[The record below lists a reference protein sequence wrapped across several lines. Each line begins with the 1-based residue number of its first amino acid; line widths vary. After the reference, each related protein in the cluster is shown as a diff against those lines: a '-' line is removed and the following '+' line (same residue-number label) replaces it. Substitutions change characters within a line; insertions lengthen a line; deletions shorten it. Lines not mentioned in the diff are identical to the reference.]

1 MTAEPTS
8 PKPFCLRL
16 PPFRS
21 VPWQQWLPM
30 QLSAL
35 PSEAIDLDTGDWSLS
50 CRDLEEL
57 LGALNDAGHRVDMLT
72 TRCGDTLISAA
83 SLGLIARQACSDS
96 TNGGGTGDQAHD
108 TGTDTELTVHR
119 GTLRS
124 GDHIESH
131 GHLLIV
137 GDVNPGGSASAD
149 GDVYVWGRLRG
160 RAHAGRSGDSEARI
174 VALQLRPLQLRI
186 AELVARG
193 PEERPQPGLAEQACI
208 VDGAISIEP
217 AKPPFATQHT

>member
-1 MTAEPTS
+1 MTVEPT
-8 PKPFCLRL
+8 PQIPYCLSL
-16 PPFRS
+16 PAFRS
-21 VPWQQWLPM
+21 VSWQKWLPA
-30 QLSAL
+30 QL
-35 PSEAIDLDTGDWSLS
+35 PSLPSGDIDLDTGDWSLS

-57 LGALNDAGHRVDMLT
+57 LHALHQAGHNVQLLI
-72 TRCGDTLISAA
+72 TRCRTTLISAA
-83 SLGLIARQACSDS
+83 ALGLPVREASTVIPTLEARDDQPNEAK
-96 TNGGGTGDQAHD
+96 TNVD
-108 TGTDTELTVHR
+108 LTVHR

-124 GDHIESH
+124 GDHIETQ

-137 GDVNPGGSASAD
+137 GDVNPGGSASAE

-160 RAHAGRSGDSEARI
+160 RAHAGSKGNSTAKI

-208 VDGAISIEP
+208 LDGAISIEP
-217 AKPPFATQHT
+217 ASAPFTPQ